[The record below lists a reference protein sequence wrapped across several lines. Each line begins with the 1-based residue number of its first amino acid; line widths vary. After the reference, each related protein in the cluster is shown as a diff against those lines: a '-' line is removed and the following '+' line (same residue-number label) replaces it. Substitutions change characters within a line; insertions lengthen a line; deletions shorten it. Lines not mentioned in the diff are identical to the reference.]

1 MLQEQTSDVYVI
13 CTACS
18 YCNLELAFLL
28 DSSSKSI
35 GDAWTQIKDY
45 TSSVIARYNI
55 HPSCIRVAVIS
66 YSDNAVLSIQLNR
79 YNDRNSL
86 QQAVRRLTLL
96 NGGSN
101 LANAFNMLR
110 TQVFIS
116 NVLRPNTGLI
126 AVVVTDQLQ
135 SSAQLTNEVN
145 IVKRQ
150 GVTIIAVGI
159 TRQGRV
165 DVNTLNA
172 VSTNNN
178 YAVTVSDYSQLG
190 NVVNN
195 VAQQWG
201 CFPVTVPTTTTPGPA
216 PRTFYFSVFQHLR
229 KHRPSLALVSLVK
242 IST

>member
-1 MLQEQTSDVYVI
+1 
-13 CTACS
+13 
-18 YCNLELAFLL
+18 
-28 DSSSKSI
+28 
-35 GDAWTQIKDY
+35 
-45 TSSVIARYNI
+45 VIARYNI
-55 HPSCIRVAVIS
+55 HPSCIRVSVIS

-86 QQAVRRLTLL
+86 QQAIRQLTLL

-116 NVLRPNTGLI
+116 SVLRPNTGLI

-172 VSTNNN
+172 VSTNN

-190 NVVNN
+190 NAVYN
-195 VAQQWG
+195 VAVLWG
-201 CFPVTVPTTTTPGPA
+201 CFPVTTTTTTTTTATVPITPCA
-216 PRTFYFSVFQHLR
+216 CFFVYFNVCVTEVII
-229 KHRPSLALVSLVK
+229 LAG
-242 IST
+242 